1 MNYLSRCGVARFE
14 VAWAFGSHCPRSVL
28 GVLIAIVDSRSEWWA
43 FEARGG
49 KKRKRKLDYPSRC
62 GVARFEVA
70 WALGSNYCPRS
81 VIGVLVTA
89 MMADYRSKRAFEV
102 QGGE

>member
-1 MNYLSRCGVARFE
+1 M
-14 VAWAFGSHCPRSVL
+14 L
-28 GVLIAIVDSRSEWWA
+28 GVLTAIVDSRSEWWA

-70 WALGSNYCPRS
+70 WAFGSNCPRS
-81 VIGVLVTA
+81 VIGVLMTA
-89 MMADYRSKRAFEV
+89 MMADSRSERAFEV
-102 QGGE
+102 RGGE

>member
-1 MNYLSRCGVARFE
+1 M
-14 VAWAFGSHCPRSVL
+14 L
-28 GVLIAIVDSRSEWWA
+28 GVLTAIVDSRSEWWA

-81 VIGVLVTA
+81 VIGVLATA

-102 QGGE
+102 RGGE